1 MKCFVAVSRC
11 LLVKSEAQEAT
22 FHFKGVYLGQ
32 KIDCIKVKFRG
43 SCPFKKDEDYILY
56 IGLSENLYD
65 RFQQH
70 LDNQEKTS
78 PTKEGKAV
86 WFYYLTYK
94 VDNLPK
100 LERTWLNQF
109 NSNNGRHP
117 ILNKMNSP
125 IS

>member
-1 MKCFVAVSRC
+1 MKVSE
-11 LLVKSEAQEAT
+11 LVPLPTDKVIFKLSSFKSVPKTAGCYILTT
-22 FHFKGVYLGQ
+22 F
-32 KIDCIKVKFRG
+32 
-43 SCPFKKDEDYILY
+43 EDYILY